1 MISIAL
7 ISIPISQNDKLMKWG
22 GIESF
27 LDSGEIFDKNFQNFQ
42 FIKMTGRD
50 QLTIILNSHGTR
62 RLYPHGSVLP
72 RNFIM
77 PFPMIIG

>member
-1 MISIAL
+1 MISVAL
-7 ISIPISQNDKLMKWG
+7 ISIPISQNDESMKLE

-50 QLTIILNSHGTR
+50 QLTRAITKADLR
-62 RLYPHGSVLP
+62 MSVDL
-72 RNFIM
+72 
-77 PFPMIIG
+77 